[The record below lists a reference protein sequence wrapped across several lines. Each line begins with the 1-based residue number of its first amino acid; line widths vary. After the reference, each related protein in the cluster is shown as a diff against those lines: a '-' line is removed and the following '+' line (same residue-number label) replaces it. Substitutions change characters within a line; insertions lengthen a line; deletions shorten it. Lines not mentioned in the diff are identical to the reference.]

1 MTVNIR
7 KAVATGVLLGSMAIT
22 APLATAQVNDA
33 LKDLGGKVIST
44 HDEVISEIGG
54 ETAGDDAQYEDT
66 IVEET
71 QYVTAPVE
79 DYLPAVQ
86 AQEPV
91 APPVQQYVEPQEQT
105 YTSGYDSSYD
115 NSYTESSNYTQ
126 ASPSTTWYASP
137 TLANTGAA
145 VISVIIVAGLAAL
158 LGIVGMILGNR
169 KRKNKVETSTDTE

>member
-7 KAVATGVLLGSMAIT
+7 KAVAASVLLGGMAIT

-54 ETAGDDAQYEDT
+54 ETAGAGAQYEDT

-79 DYLPAVQ
+79 DYLPAIQ

-91 APPVQQYVEPQEQT
+91 AQSVQEYVEPQGQT
-105 YTSGYDSSYD
+105 YTSGYDSNYN
-115 NSYTESSNYTQ
+115 NSYSGSSNYTQ

-145 VISVIIVAGLAAL
+145 IIGVVIVAGLAAA
-158 LGIVGMILGNR
+158 LGIVGLILGNR
-169 KRKNKVETSTDTE
+169 KRKNKSESSTTGK